1 MENDDRVYAV
11 LSYFIPFFGGILVF
25 FLRKSGFERF
35 HALQS
40 IGFWLAAFAISVALS
55 LIEALFKIIPV
66 VGKIVGI
73 LIDAVTVLFG
83 LVVLALWV
91 ILMVK
96 AYQKEKFKL
105 PVIGE
110 LAEKN
115 K

>member
-1 MENDDRVYAV
+1 MENDGRVYAV
-11 LSYFIPFFGGILVF
+11 LSYFIPIFGGILVF
-25 FLRKSGFERF
+25 FLRKSDYERF

-40 IGFWLAAFAISVALS
+40 IGFWLAAFAISVALNV
-55 LIEALFKIIPV
+55 LEALFRIIPV
-66 VGKIVGI
+66 LGKIVGI
-73 LIDAVTVLFG
+73 LIDAVTLLFG
-83 LVVLALWV
+83 LCVLALWI